1 MEGMPERENI
11 MYHLAEEDNMKIIDN
26 YRDLPIGMYL
36 EICEISRRED
46 IEELHKQVS
55 ILSILTGKEEEEIYN
70 LPIGDYKELAQ
81 KSSFLEQEYEG
92 EILTA
97 KTYTL
102 EGWVLQP
109 VEDYRKITTAQYI
122 DFQTF
127 AKDVEKNIVEILSVM
142 LIPKGKKYNQDY
154 DILELQNVLRRCL
167 SVADALSLY
176 AFFFVQ
182 YIQSTKDSLTYSKE
196 AAMKL
201 RDPEKRKRVL
211 KEIQKQE
218 DRLKCLGGGLQM

>member
-1 MEGMPERENI
+1 MN
-11 MYHLAEEDNMKIIDN
+11 IIDN

-55 ILSILTGKEEEEIYN
+55 ILSVLTGREEEEIYD
-70 LPIGDYKELAQ
+70 LPIGDYKDLVS
-81 KSSFLEQEYEG
+81 KSEFLSQPYEG

-97 KTYTL
+97 KTYAL

-127 AKDVEKNIVEILSVM
+127 AKDAEKHIVEILSVM

-154 DILELQNVLRRCL
+154 DIIELQNVLRRSL

-182 YIQSTKDSLTYSKE
+182 YIQSTRDSLISSKE

-211 KEIQKQE
+211 KEIAKQE
-218 DRLKCLGGGLQM
+218 KHLKELGVG